1 MICLICRQAEI
12 VEGLTA
18 IVLQRGE
25 LRLEISNVP
34 ARICPG
40 CGEAFVEA
48 DIAVRLLQS
57 AENASRAGI
66 LADAIDFSR
75 SV

>member
-18 IVLQRGE
+18 ISLQRGE
-25 LRLEISNVP
+25 LRLEIENVP
-34 ARICPG
+34 ARICPR
-40 CGEAFVEA
+40 CGEAFVDE
-48 DIAVRLLQS
+48 DIAMRLLQS

-66 LADAIDFSR
+66 LADS
-75 SV
+75 